1 MKVPKLFGVIMAG
14 GKGTRFWPLSRN
26 ARPKQLLKIIGDTT
40 MLQMTVDR
48 LRKVR
53 FVEDIY
59 VVSGPDLAQ
68 QIGSEIDG
76 ITKDNII
83 IEPSGKNTAPCIGL
97 VAQHLLKRDPEAV
110 MGVFPSDHIIVGYRS
125 FSGALRIARDI
136 AVSDHYLVTFGVV
149 PSSPHTGYGY
159 IQFDKRNELPEGK
172 AFEVKTFAEKPT
184 LTVAR
189 RFLKSGDFLW
199 NSGMFVWRAGS
210 FMDAMEHLMPE
221 HFNILT
227 EIGDTIGKQHYQST
241 LNDKWSFLSPES
253 LDYGILERA
262 DNICVVRAE
271 FEWND
276 VASWN
281 SYYDILPSN
290 GDGNVVRG
298 DGIVVDG
305 SGNLIHSNNKLT
317 AVVGLDNVAVV
328 NTPDATL
335 VVSRDHAEEI
345 KKVVELLQKEGRD
358 EVL

>member
-1 MKVPKLFGVIMAG
+1 MAG
-14 GKGTRFWPLSRN
+14 GRGTRFWPLSRN
-26 ARPKQLLKIIGDTT
+26 SRPKQLLKIIGDTT

-48 LRKVR
+48 LRKVK

-68 QIGSEIDG
+68 IIGSEIDG
-76 ITKDNII
+76 ISEENII

-97 VAQHLLKRDPEAV
+97 AAQHLLKRDPEPV
-110 MGVFPSDHIIVGYRS
+110 MGVFPSDHLIVGHRP
-125 FSGALRIARDI
+125 FSGALRIARDL
-136 AVSDHYLVTFGVV
+136 AVSDHHLVTFGVV

-159 IQFDKRNELPEGK
+159 IQFDKQIELSEGK
-172 AFEVKTFAEKPT
+172 AFRVKTFAEKPT
-184 LTVAR
+184 PRVAQ

-199 NSGMFVWRAGS
+199 NSGMFVWRAVS

-221 HFNILT
+221 HFRVLV
-227 EIGDTIGKQHYQST
+227 EIGDTIGKRNYLST

-253 LDYGILERA
+253 LDYGILEHA
-262 DNICVVRAE
+262 ENICVVQAE
-271 FEWND
+271 FEWSD

-281 SYYDILPSN
+281 SYYDVLSRN

-298 DGIVVDG
+298 DGIIVEG
-305 SGNLIHSNNKLT
+305 KGNLIYSTDKLT

-335 VVSRDHAEEI
+335 VVSRDRAEEI
-345 KKVVELLQKEGRD
+345 KKVVDLLKKEGRD
-358 EVL
+358 ELL